1 MTSFKIKSKPQI
13 IIYHNIVYSYTFSV
27 KMLELTLFTLK
38 LTLNISI
45 KDLKEKKKYCIYLCI
60 IRTTILDHILTEKK
74 NEKQRK
80 WSNQA
85 KVKKSHVSD
94 KVEKQ
99 SSLQKCHS
107 IHLAIVAIKPW
118 TTMSSFAAT
127 SCFVQGNLKGC
138 RTEFNLP
145 RFTAT
150 VN

>member
-45 KDLKEKKKYCIYLCI
+45 KDLKEKKILYLSLYNTHHYF
-60 IRTTILDHILTEKK
+60 RPHFNRKK

-94 KVEKQ
+94 KLEKQ

-118 TTMSSFAAT
+118 TTMSSFT
-127 SCFVQGNLKGC
+127 GL
-138 RTEFNLP
+138 
-145 RFTAT
+145 
-150 VN
+150 